1 MIKKQTWMAILA
13 TVVLLAGV
21 GCGDSPEE
29 IDPDKGGG
37 TEQEGPEKPEP
48 EKPEPAPAFV
58 LMLSEAEAMNFR
70 ISVESDDP
78 QRNYFVGI
86 TTRADFD
93 RLKTAQAVAETLVEL
108 EKGYGTIDWTTP
120 DDQLIYRGNKTI
132 DAGRIWSLKPKSD
145 YAVVVFGV
153 GAEGAITTD
162 VFHDFISTTAVMPSQ
177 NRLSVSVAPE
187 SANVSVTTTNADPY
201 FLDCI
206 ATSRI
211 EGYPTD
217 KLAEFLIGSYG
228 SAISE
233 CIETG
238 DVTRDFTRLLEED
251 TDYCAVAFGYLGG
264 YPTTDIVVVPFHTPG
279 GELKPQDCTFSST
292 VADITLQRGHHHH
305 QTLESRYPLFLAGLQ
320 HDAYRKLPQ
329 GSRRRTTDG
338 RRTGNYRRSALRASR
353 HRDHA

>member
-13 TVVLLAGV
+13 SVVLLAGV

-145 YAVVVFGV
+145 YVVVVFGV
-153 GAEGAITTD
+153 GAKVQLRPTFFMISSPRLPSCPPKTD
-162 VFHDFISTTAVMPSQ
+162 SPSALPP
-177 NRLSVSVAPE
+177 NP
-187 SANVSVTTTNADPY
+187 P
-201 FLDCI
+201 
-206 ATSRI
+206 TSR
-211 EGYPTD
+211 
-217 KLAEFLIGSYG
+217 
-228 SAISE
+228 
-233 CIETG
+233 
-238 DVTRDFTRLLEED
+238 
-251 TDYCAVAFGYLGG
+251 
-264 YPTTDIVVVPFHTPG
+264 
-279 GELKPQDCTFSST
+279 
-292 VADITLQRGHHHH
+292 
-305 QTLESRYPLFLAGLQ
+305 
-320 HDAYRKLPQ
+320 
-329 GSRRRTTDG
+329 
-338 RRTGNYRRSALRASR
+338 
-353 HRDHA
+353 

>member
-132 DAGRIWSLKPKSD
+132 DAGRIWSL
-145 YAVVVFGV
+145 
-153 GAEGAITTD
+153 
-162 VFHDFISTTAVMPSQ
+162 
-177 NRLSVSVAPE
+177 
-187 SANVSVTTTNADPY
+187 
-201 FLDCI
+201 
-206 ATSRI
+206 
-211 EGYPTD
+211 
-217 KLAEFLIGSYG
+217 
-228 SAISE
+228 
-233 CIETG
+233 
-238 DVTRDFTRLLEED
+238 
-251 TDYCAVAFGYLGG
+251 
-264 YPTTDIVVVPFHTPG
+264 
-279 GELKPQDCTFSST
+279 
-292 VADITLQRGHHHH
+292 
-305 QTLESRYPLFLAGLQ
+305 
-320 HDAYRKLPQ
+320 
-329 GSRRRTTDG
+329 
-338 RRTGNYRRSALRASR
+338 
-353 HRDHA
+353 

>member
-1 MIKKQTWMAILA
+1 MHECIDSAAMASNRRQIIVRIPQPAYNPTFQAGYDSEEKLRGDLLFLKRKRIFGDNKQNVPLLKFSLMIKKQTWMAILA
-13 TVVLLAGV
+13 TVVLLAGARLRRFARR
-21 GCGDSPEE
+21 DRSRQ
-29 IDPDKGGG
+29 GGG
-37 TEQEGPEKPEP
+37 VPNRRGPEKPEP

-206 ATSRI
+206 ATSRPHP
-211 EGYPTD
+211 G
-217 KLAEFLIGSYG
+217 
-228 SAISE
+228 
-233 CIETG
+233 
-238 DVTRDFTRLLEED
+238 
-251 TDYCAVAFGYLGG
+251 
-264 YPTTDIVVVPFHTPG
+264 TTDDLDKTFDRLYQ
-279 GELKPQDCTFSST
+279 EL
-292 VADITLQRGHHHH
+292 IL
-305 QTLESRYPLFLAGLQ
+305 
-320 HDAYRKLPQ
+320 
-329 GSRRRTTDG
+329 RT
-338 RRTGNYRRSALRASR
+338 
-353 HRDHA
+353 

>member
-1 MIKKQTWMAILA
+1 MAILA

-279 GELKPQDCTFSST
+279 GELKPQENPNAQAIQDDLK
-292 VADITLQRGHHHH
+292 DIDS
-305 QTLESRYPLFLAGLQ
+305 E
-320 HDAYRKLPQ
+320 
-329 GSRRRTTDG
+329 
-338 RRTGNYRRSALRASR
+338 
-353 HRDHA
+353 

>member
-1 MIKKQTWMAILA
+1 MHECIDSAAMASNRRQIIVRIPQPAYNPTFQAGYDSEEKLRGDLLFLKRKRIFGDNEQNVPLLKFSLMIKKRTWMAILA
-13 TVVLLAGV
+13 TVVLLAGG
-21 GCGDSPEE
+21 GCGDSPEA

-187 SANVSVTTTNADPY
+187 SANVSVTTTNCLLYTSPSPRDP
-201 FLDCI
+201 
-206 ATSRI
+206 
-211 EGYPTD
+211 
-217 KLAEFLIGSYG
+217 
-228 SAISE
+228 
-233 CIETG
+233 
-238 DVTRDFTRLLEED
+238 
-251 TDYCAVAFGYLGG
+251 
-264 YPTTDIVVVPFHTPG
+264 
-279 GELKPQDCTFSST
+279 
-292 VADITLQRGHHHH
+292 
-305 QTLESRYPLFLAGLQ
+305 
-320 HDAYRKLPQ
+320 
-329 GSRRRTTDG
+329 
-338 RRTGNYRRSALRASR
+338 
-353 HRDHA
+353 

>member
-1 MIKKQTWMAILA
+1 
-13 TVVLLAGV
+13 
-21 GCGDSPEE
+21 
-29 IDPDKGGG
+29 
-37 TEQEGPEKPEP
+37 
-48 EKPEPAPAFV
+48 
-58 LMLSEAEAMNFR
+58 MLSEAEAMNFR

-251 TDYCAVAFGYLGG
+251 TDYCASATWAV
-264 YPTTDIVVVPFHTPG
+264 TPRPI
-279 GELKPQDCTFSST
+279 LSSSPSILR
-292 VADITLQRGHHHH
+292 AAN
-305 QTLESRYPLFLAGLQ
+305 SN
-320 HDAYRKLPQ
+320 
-329 GSRRRTTDG
+329 RRTAPSRQRSPTSRCKGPPSPSNPRIPLPPISG
-338 RRTGNYRRSALRASR
+338 RSTTRRLSKATAREPAS
-353 HRDHA
+353 HN